1 MACAIYIPPALLGLL
16 VPMLL
21 HPGLGPFQLLGSA
34 QAPPP
39 DRRCGPPASPLPQP
53 TLERPSAQHPSPDTA
68 PLPLFTDMSC
78 VENLHGPHR
87 LPCTGSPRSSSRV
100 SLNRSLFTSDQSAS
114 HAWGQRTCPRD
125 RPHHEQQDLQ
135 SARPYET

>member
-1 MACAIYIPPALLGLL
+1 MAYAIYIPPALLGLL

-53 TLERPSAQHPSPDTA
+53 TLERPSAQHPSPNA
-68 PLPLFTDMSC
+68 AHLPLFTDMSC
-78 VENLHGPHR
+78 VENLHGPQR
-87 LPCTGSPRSSSRV
+87 LPCTGSPRSSSLDYVRPV
-100 SLNRSLFTSDQSAS
+100 SLTCLGPTYLSSRQTTSRA
-114 HAWGQRTCPRD
+114 
-125 RPHHEQQDLQ
+125 
-135 SARPYET
+135 ARPTKR